1 MRSDLSV
8 PIGTLGVTF
17 RVAAANQPP
26 QFLEPVA
33 RPHKFDCKNRQPDGN
48 EDERRARRHYH
59 DDAQQQHTGP
69 DDSDN
74 DATTGSVREVDG
86 PFNQRR
92 FSIDASPGTSG
103 FVARHHLPLRR
114 HNSCRLDSR
123 TRARH
128 LDRYGPRSS
137 CAAVQARL

>member
-8 PIGTLGVTF
+8 PIGALGVTF
-17 RVAAANQPP
+17 SVAAANQPP

-33 RPHKFDCKNRQPDGN
+33 RPHEFECENRQPDGN
-48 EDERRARRHYH
+48 DDERRAGHHYH
-59 DDAQQQHTGP
+59 DDTQQQHTGT
-69 DDSDN
+69 DDGDN
-74 DATTGSVREVDG
+74 DASTGSVREMDG

-92 FSIDASPGTSG
+92 LSIDAIPGTSE
-103 FVARHHLPLRR
+103 FVARHHQQLRR

-123 TRARH
+123 THARH
-128 LDRYGPRSS
+128 LDKYGPRSS